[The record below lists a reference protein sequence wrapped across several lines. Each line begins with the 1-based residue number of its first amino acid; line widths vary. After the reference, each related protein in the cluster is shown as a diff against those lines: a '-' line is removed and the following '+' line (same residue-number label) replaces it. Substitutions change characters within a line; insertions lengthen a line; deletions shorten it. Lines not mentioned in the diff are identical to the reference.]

1 MIASLLFSRVYHAF
15 PVMLSEIRLFAKK
28 SPEIFMKC
36 KHSAEKCGIIAAVC
50 YKEKQRISR
59 DKTHET
65 DHTTQEDKTMAKIYV
80 FLADGCEEIEALTP
94 VDLLRRAGEDVCTV
108 SIMGRKEVTGSH
120 KITIL
125 ADETIEEGE
134 FDDGDMLVLP
144 GGMPGTLNLAGNETL
159 AALIRSYDDQ
169 GKKLAAICAAPSILG
184 VMGILK
190 DKNAVCFPGFEEKLA
205 GANVLD
211 VPAVT
216 DKNVTTGRGM
226 GAATDFALELI
237 RVLQGEDKAKEMAEK
252 IEITYQ
258 GSRKVVAAILDS
270 AEEITRQ
277 KNDPAQG
284 INEIDSILYVS
295 LEEMGEIPEKG
306 SDIEIGT
313 KETGW
318 VRYEIVKSHYEDGEI
333 ILNLMR
339 YEE

>member
-1 MIASLLFSRVYHAF
+1 
-15 PVMLSEIRLFAKK
+15 
-28 SPEIFMKC
+28 
-36 KHSAEKCGIIAAVC
+36 
-50 YKEKQRISR
+50 
-59 DKTHET
+59 
-65 DHTTQEDKTMAKIYV
+65 MAKIYV

-216 DKNVTTGRGM
+216 DKNVTTGRTYHTHDIIPRFLLHPSGFHQS
-226 GAATDFALELI
+226 DSRSP
-237 RVLQGEDKAKEMAEK
+237 RVPVLSLQKTESQSYLSQPPASR
-252 IEITYQ
+252 
-258 GSRKVVAAILDS
+258 GSA
-270 AEEITRQ
+270 
-277 KNDPAQG
+277 
-284 INEIDSILYVS
+284 
-295 LEEMGEIPEKG
+295 
-306 SDIEIGT
+306 
-313 KETGW
+313 
-318 VRYEIVKSHYEDGEI
+318 
-333 ILNLMR
+333 
-339 YEE
+339 

>member
-1 MIASLLFSRVYHAF
+1 MIALLLFSKVYHAF

-28 SPEIFMKC
+28 SPEIFMKY
-36 KHSAEKCGIIAAVC
+36 KHSAEKCDIIAAVC

-65 DHTTQEDKTMAKIYV
+65 DHTTQEDETMAKIYV

-144 GGMPGTLNLAGNETL
+144 GGMPGTLNLAGNEML

-205 GANVLD
+205 GAKVLE

-216 DKNVTTGRGM
+216 DQNVTTGRGM
-226 GAATDFALELI
+226 GAAVDFGLELI

-252 IEITYQ
+252 IVF
-258 GSRKVVAAILDS
+258 K
-270 AEEITRQ
+270 
-277 KNDPAQG
+277 
-284 INEIDSILYVS
+284 
-295 LEEMGEIPEKG
+295 
-306 SDIEIGT
+306 
-313 KETGW
+313 
-318 VRYEIVKSHYEDGEI
+318 H
-333 ILNLMR
+333 
-339 YEE
+339 

>member
-190 DKNAVCFPGFEEKLA
+190 DKNAVCFPGWEEKLA

-252 IEITYQ
+252 I
-258 GSRKVVAAILDS
+258 VF
-270 AEEITRQ
+270 
-277 KNDPAQG
+277 
-284 INEIDSILYVS
+284 
-295 LEEMGEIPEKG
+295 
-306 SDIEIGT
+306 
-313 KETGW
+313 
-318 VRYEIVKSHYEDGEI
+318 HC
-333 ILNLMR
+333 
-339 YEE
+339 

>member
-190 DKNAVCFPGFEEKLA
+190 DKHAVCVPGFEEKLA

-252 IEITYQ
+252 I
-258 GSRKVVAAILDS
+258 VF
-270 AEEITRQ
+270 
-277 KNDPAQG
+277 
-284 INEIDSILYVS
+284 
-295 LEEMGEIPEKG
+295 
-306 SDIEIGT
+306 
-313 KETGW
+313 
-318 VRYEIVKSHYEDGEI
+318 HC
-333 ILNLMR
+333 
-339 YEE
+339 

>member
-1 MIASLLFSRVYHAF
+1 
-15 PVMLSEIRLFAKK
+15 
-28 SPEIFMKC
+28 
-36 KHSAEKCGIIAAVC
+36 
-50 YKEKQRISR
+50 
-59 DKTHET
+59 
-65 DHTTQEDKTMAKIYV
+65 MAKIYV

-169 GKKLAAICAAPSILG
+169 GKKLVAICAAPSILG

-216 DKNVTTGRGM
+216 VFCRERTKQKKWRKKSYFIAKKKPKNHRNIKKSL
-226 GAATDFALELI
+226 AFLK
-237 RVLQGEDKAKEMAEK
+237 RVC
-252 IEITYQ
+252 Y
-258 GSRKVVAAILDS
+258 
-270 AEEITRQ
+270 TR
-277 KNDPAQG
+277 
-284 INEIDSILYVS
+284 
-295 LEEMGEIPEKG
+295 
-306 SDIEIGT
+306 
-313 KETGW
+313 
-318 VRYEIVKSHYEDGEI
+318 
-333 ILNLMR
+333 
-339 YEE
+339 

>member
-1 MIASLLFSRVYHAF
+1 MFRNHRNNVLLFGSRR
-15 PVMLSEIRLFAKK
+15 LSSAKK
-28 SPEIFMKC
+28 IVLTQTKWRINGMKKVGIFM
-36 KHSAEKCGIIAAVC
+36 
-50 YKEKQRISR
+50 
-59 DKTHET
+59 
-65 DHTTQEDKTMAKIYV
+65 
-80 FLADGCEEIEALTP
+80 ADGCEEIEALTP

-252 IEITYQ
+252 I
-258 GSRKVVAAILDS
+258 VF
-270 AEEITRQ
+270 
-277 KNDPAQG
+277 
-284 INEIDSILYVS
+284 
-295 LEEMGEIPEKG
+295 
-306 SDIEIGT
+306 
-313 KETGW
+313 
-318 VRYEIVKSHYEDGEI
+318 HC
-333 ILNLMR
+333 
-339 YEE
+339 